1 MAHTCAEVP
10 VSAPEE
16 HRELVRKTLQ
26 ALLADGHKPMTYY
39 ATDLKKYFYFGE
51 LMALVDLSLV
61 RSVLMLARW
70 SMQDL

>member
-1 MAHTCAEVP
+1 MCTTA
-10 VSAPEE
+10 EE

-39 ATDLKKYFYFGE
+39 STDLKKYFYFGE

-61 RSVLMLARW
+61 SCRGVWLQHSAEK
-70 SMQDL
+70 